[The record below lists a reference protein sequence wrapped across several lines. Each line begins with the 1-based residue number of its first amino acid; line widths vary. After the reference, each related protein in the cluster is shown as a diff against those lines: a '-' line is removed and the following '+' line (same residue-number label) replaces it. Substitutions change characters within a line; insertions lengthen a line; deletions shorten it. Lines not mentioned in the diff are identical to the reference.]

1 MRMESGQ
8 FICRPNVNLF
18 LYSKQNFNCLKNN
31 GIFTMD
37 NKNNILKGKPKTLY
51 RKIIK
56 SRFLSILEAKT
67 AKIYFKTAYFYK

>member
-1 MRMESGQ
+1 
-8 FICRPNVNLF
+8 
-18 LYSKQNFNCLKNN
+18 
-31 GIFTMD
+31 MD

-56 SRFLSILEAKT
+56 SRFLSILDAKT